1 MGFAFARGAGLG
13 LPVLEFPCPVMSRPI
28 GGPAKPTSG
37 SPAPSGPWPM
47 PLVHVLAQVF
57 QELMTYAAPVGRST
71 KMSVTGFLFNCS
83 IVQPPS
89 PFVRTGSELL
99 ATEFT
104 VEALTRNCSHGGWGA
119 PASLAGTPIARIG
132 GGIGLGKEAGM
143 MQ

>member
-1 MGFAFARGAGLG
+1 
-13 LPVLEFPCPVMSRPI
+13 MSRRI

-37 SPAPSGPWPM
+37 SPGPSGPWPM

-57 QELMTYAAPVGRST
+57 QELMTYGMPPAGRST
-71 KMSVTGFLFNCS
+71 KISVTGFLFNCS
-83 IVQPPS
+83 IVHPPS
-89 PFVRTGSELL
+89 PFVSTGSELL
-99 ATEFT
+99 AVELT
-104 VEALTRNCSHGGWGA
+104 VEALTRNWSHGGWAA